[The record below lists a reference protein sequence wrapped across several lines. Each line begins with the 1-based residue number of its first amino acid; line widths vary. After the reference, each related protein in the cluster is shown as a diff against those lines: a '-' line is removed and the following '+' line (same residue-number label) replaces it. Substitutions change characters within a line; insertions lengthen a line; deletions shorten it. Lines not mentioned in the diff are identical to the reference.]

1 MWTSNAVPVACLFQ
15 SEAMFLPK
23 IMLIYDKPPLRVTCH
38 YPKGGRLMEVQLNC
52 KEKFQ
57 MSCKILGNKYHSA
70 VELPKGV
77 RTDEQTHHRV
87 LFRLKCHS
95 YQHNCVLC

>member
-57 MSCKILGNKYHSA
+57 MSCKIWETNTTL
-70 VELPKGV
+70 
-77 RTDEQTHHRV
+77 Q
-87 LFRLKCHS
+87 
-95 YQHNCVLC
+95 